1 MGGAM
6 AARGRVMSGFPTF
19 GWWQVLRLALVQ
31 ACLGSVVVIT
41 TSTLNRIMVVELML
55 PNSQLPN

>member
-1 MGGAM
+1 MSAPM
-6 AARGRVMSGFPTF
+6 AF
-19 GWWQVLRLALVQ
+19 GWWQVLRLAMVQ

-55 PNSQLPN
+55 